1 MTILSANNTPRVSY
15 TATSSQTAFTIPFEF
30 FNITDLKVY
39 KNTALMTFN
48 SSASTNTTYK
58 VTGTSSTTDSAYEFG
73 DGGTVTFGS
82 GLASGDIVVIIRETP
97 IERTSDFAVN
107 GTFDVT
113 ALNTQQD
120 KFTSMIADIDQQSNR
135 SLKLYDYDTVSATTF
150 IPVKATRANKILSF
164 DTNGNV
170 AVSTQPLAGGVT
182 VSSLS
187 AGASATASYN
197 SATGVLALGIP
208 AGATG
213 AQGSAGSDGADGAD
227 GADGTGTFN
236 DFTITD
242 GSTSQ
247 TITNGNTLTFT
258 AGANMQVAVSAT
270 DTVTITNTADDPV
283 AMAIALG

>member
-15 TATSSQTAFTIPFEF
+15 TASSNQTAFTVPFEF

-39 KNTALMTFN
+39 KNTTLMTFN
-48 SSASTNTTYK
+48 SSATTNTTYK

-73 DGGTVTFGS
+73 DGGTVTFGA
-82 GLASGDIVVIIRETP
+82 GLTAGDIVVIIRETP
-97 IERTSDFAVN
+97 IERTSDFPVN

-120 KFTSMIADIDQQSNR
+120 KFASMIADVDQQSSR

-170 AVSTQPLAGGVT
+170 SVSSQPLGGGVT
-182 VSSLS
+182 VSTLS
-187 AGASATASYN
+187 PGASATGSYN
-197 SATGVLALGIP
+197 STTGVLSLGIP
-208 AGATG
+208 QGATG
-213 AQGSAGSDGADGAD
+213 AQGNPGND
-227 GADGTGTFN
+227 GADGTGSFN

-258 AGANMQVAVSAT
+258 AGTNMQVAVSAT
-270 DTVTITNTADDPV
+270 DTVTITNTAPDPV
-283 AMAIALG
+283 ALAIALG

>member
-15 TATSSQTAFTIPFEF
+15 TASSNQTAFTVPFEF

-48 SSASTNTTYK
+48 SSATTNTTYK

-73 DGGTVTFGS
+73 DGGTVTFGA
-82 GLASGDIVVIIRETP
+82 GLTAGDIVVIIRETP
-97 IERTSDFAVN
+97 IERTSDFPVN

-120 KFTSMIADIDQQSNR
+120 KFASMIADVDQQSSR
-135 SLKLYDYDTVSATTF
+135 SIKLYDYDTVAVSTF
-150 IPVKATRANKILSF
+150 LPVKATRANKILSF

-182 VSSLS
+182 VSTLS

-197 SATGVLALGIP
+197 TTTGVLSLGIP
-208 AGATG
+208 QGATG
-213 AQGSAGSDGADGAD
+213 ATGAAGSGN
-227 GADGTGTFN
+227 FN
-236 DFTITD
+236 SFTISD
-242 GSTSQ
+242 GSTTQS
-247 TITNGNTLTFT
+247 ITDGNTLTFT
-258 AGANMQVAVSAT
+258 AGTNMQVAVSAT
-270 DTVTITNTADDPV
+270 DTVTITNTAPDPV
-283 AMAIALG
+283 ALAIALG

>member
-15 TATSSQTAFTIPFEF
+15 TASSNQTAFTVPFEF

-48 SSASTNTTYK
+48 SSATTNTTYK

-73 DGGTVTFGS
+73 DGGTVTFGA
-82 GLASGDIVVIIRETP
+82 GLTAGDIVVIIRETP
-97 IERTSDFAVN
+97 IERTSDFPVN

-120 KFTSMIADIDQQSNR
+120 KFTSMIADVDQQSNR
-135 SLKLYDYDTVSATTF
+135 SIKLYDYDTVAVSTF
-150 IPVKATRANKILSF
+150 LPVKATRANKILSF

-170 AVSTQPLAGGVT
+170 SVSSQPLGGGVT
-182 VSSLS
+182 VSTLS
-187 AGASATASYN
+187 PGASATGSYN
-197 SATGVLALGIP
+197 STTGVLSLGIP
-208 AGATG
+208 QGATG
-213 AQGSAGSDGADGAD
+213 AQGNPGND
-227 GADGTGTFN
+227 GADGTGSFN

-258 AGANMQVAVSAT
+258 AGTNMQVAVSAT
-270 DTVTITNTADDPV
+270 DTVTITNTAPDPV
-283 AMAIALG
+283 ALAIALG

>member
-39 KNTALMTFN
+39 KNTTLMTFN

-73 DGGTVTFGS
+73 DGGTVTFGA
-82 GLASGDIVVIIRETP
+82 GLTSGDIVVIVRETP
-97 IERTSDFAVN
+97 IERTSDFPVN

-120 KFTSMIADIDQQSNR
+120 KFTSMIADVNQQSSR

-150 IPVKATRANKILSF
+150 IPVKATRANKVLSF

-187 AGASATASYN
+187 AGATATASYN
-197 SATGVLALGIP
+197 TSTGVLALGIP

-213 AQGSAGSDGADGAD
+213 AQGNPGSD

>member
-15 TATSSQTAFTIPFEF
+15 TASSNQTAFTVPFEF

-73 DGGTVTFGS
+73 NGGTVTFGA
-82 GLASGDIVVIIRETP
+82 GLTAGDIVVIIRETP
-97 IERTSDFAVN
+97 IERTSDFPVN

-120 KFTSMIADIDQQSNR
+120 KFASMIADVDQQSSR
-135 SLKLYDYDTVSATTF
+135 SIKLYDYDTVAVSTF
-150 IPVKATRANKILSF
+150 LPVKATRANKILSF

-170 AVSTQPLAGGVT
+170 AVSSQPLGGGVT
-182 VSSLS
+182 VSTLS

-197 SATGVLALGIP
+197 STTGVLALGIP
-208 AGATG
+208 QGATG
-213 AQGSAGSDGADGAD
+213 ATGPAGSGSFDTFTISDGSN
-227 GADGTGTFN
+227 TQ
-236 DFTITD
+236 TITD
-242 GSTSQ
+242 
-247 TITNGNTLTFT
+247 GNTLTFT
-258 AGANMQVAVSAT
+258 AGTNMQVAVSAT
-270 DTVTITNTADDPV
+270 DTVTITNTAPDPV
-283 AMAIALG
+283 ALAIALG

>member
-82 GLASGDIVVIIRETP
+82 GLTSGDIVVIVRETP

-120 KFTSMIADIDQQSNR
+120 KFTSMIADVNQQSSR

-170 AVSTQPLAGGVT
+170 SVSTQPLAGGVT

-187 AGASATASYN
+187 AGATATASYN
-197 SATGVLALGIP
+197 SSTGVLALGIP

-213 AQGSAGSDGADGAD
+213 AQGNPGSDGAD

>member
-73 DGGTVTFGS
+73 DGGTVTFGA
-82 GLASGDIVVIIRETP
+82 GLTSGDIVVIVRETP
-97 IERTSDFAVN
+97 IERTSDFPVN

-120 KFTSMIADIDQQSNR
+120 KFTSMIADVNQQSSR

-150 IPVKATRANKILSF
+150 IPVKATRANKVLSF

-187 AGASATASYN
+187 AGATATASYN
-197 SATGVLALGIP
+197 TSTGVLALGIP

-213 AQGSAGSDGADGAD
+213 AQGNPGSD

>member
-15 TATSSQTAFTIPFEF
+15 TASSNQTAFTVPFEF

-73 DGGTVTFGS
+73 DGGTVTFGA
-82 GLASGDIVVIIRETP
+82 GLTAGDIVVIIRETP
-97 IERTSDFAVN
+97 IERTSDFPVN

-120 KFTSMIADIDQQSNR
+120 KFASMIADVDQQSSR
-135 SLKLYDYDTVSATTF
+135 SIKLYDYDTVAVSTF
-150 IPVKATRANKILSF
+150 LPVKATRANKILSF
-164 DTNGNV
+164 DTDGNV
-170 AVSTQPLAGGVT
+170 SVSQQPLGGGVT
-182 VSSLS
+182 VSTLS

-197 SATGVLALGIP
+197 STTGVLSLGIP
-208 AGATG
+208 QGATG
-213 AQGSAGSDGADGAD
+213 ATGPSGSGSFDTFTISDGSN
-227 GADGTGTFN
+227 T
-236 DFTITD
+236 
-242 GSTSQ
+242 Q

-258 AGANMQVAVSAT
+258 AGTNMQVAVSAT
-270 DTVTITNTADDPV
+270 DTVTITNTAPDPV
-283 AMAIALG
+283 ALAIALG

>member
-1 MTILSANNTPRVSY
+1 MTIVSAKNTPRVSY

-82 GLASGDIVVIIRETP
+82 GLTSGDIVVIIRETP

-120 KFTSMIADIDQQSNR
+120 KFTSMIADVDQQSSR

-150 IPVKATRANKILSF
+150 VPVKATRANKILSF
-164 DTNGNV
+164 DTDGNV
-170 AVSTQPLAGGVT
+170 SVSTQPLAGGVT

-197 SATGVLALGIP
+197 SSTGVLALGIP

-213 AQGSAGSDGADGAD
+213 AQGNPGSDGSD

-242 GSTSQ
+242 LSL
-247 TITNGNTLTFT
+247 IH
-258 AGANMQVAVSAT
+258 
-270 DTVTITNTADDPV
+270 I
-283 AMAIALG
+283 

>member
-73 DGGTVTFGS
+73 DGGTVTFGA
-82 GLASGDIVVIIRETP
+82 GLTSGDIVVIVRETP
-97 IERTSDFAVN
+97 IERTSDFPVN

-120 KFTSMIADIDQQSNR
+120 KFTSMIADVNQQSSR

-170 AVSTQPLAGGVT
+170 SVSTQPLAGGVT

-187 AGASATASYN
+187 AGATATASYN
-197 SATGVLALGIP
+197 SSTGVLALGIP

-213 AQGSAGSDGADGAD
+213 ATGAAGADGAD

>member
-82 GLASGDIVVIIRETP
+82 GLTSGDIVVIIRETP

-120 KFTSMIADIDQQSNR
+120 KFTSMIADVDQQSSR

-150 IPVKATRANKILSF
+150 VPVKATRANKILSF
-164 DTNGNV
+164 DTDGNV
-170 AVSTQPLAGGVT
+170 SVSTQPLAGGVT

-197 SATGVLALGIP
+197 SSTGVLALGIP

-213 AQGSAGSDGADGAD
+213 AQGNPGSDGSD

>member
-82 GLASGDIVVIIRETP
+82 GLTSGDIVVIIRETP
-97 IERTSDFAVN
+97 IERTSDFPVN

-120 KFTSMIADIDQQSNR
+120 KFASMVADINQQSSR

-164 DTNGNV
+164 DTDGNV

-187 AGASATASYN
+187 AGATATASYN
-197 SATGVLALGIP
+197 TSTGVLALGIP

-213 AQGSAGSDGADGAD
+213 AQGNPGSD

-258 AGANMQVAVSAT
+258 AGTNMQVAVSAT
-270 DTVTITNTADDPV
+270 DTVTITNTAPDPV
-283 AMAIALG
+283 ALAIALG

>member
-15 TATSSQTAFTIPFEF
+15 TASSNQTAFTVPFEF

-48 SSASTNTTYK
+48 SSATTNTTYK

-73 DGGTVTFGS
+73 DGGTVTFGA
-82 GLASGDIVVIIRETP
+82 GLTAGDIVVIIRETP
-97 IERTSDFAVN
+97 IERTSDFPVN

-120 KFTSMIADIDQQSNR
+120 KFTSMIADVDQQSSR
-135 SLKLYDYDTVSATTF
+135 SIKLYDYDTVAVSTF
-150 IPVKATRANKILSF
+150 LPVKATRANKILSF

-170 AVSTQPLAGGVT
+170 SVSTQPLAGGVT
-182 VSSLS
+182 VSTLS

-197 SATGVLALGIP
+197 TTTGVLSLGIP
-208 AGATG
+208 QGATG
-213 AQGSAGSDGADGAD
+213 AQGNPGSD

-236 DFTITD
+236 SFTISD
-242 GSTSQ
+242 GSTTQS
-247 TITNGNTLTFT
+247 ITDGNTLTFT
-258 AGANMQVAVSAT
+258 AGTNMQVAVSAT
-270 DTVTITNTADDPV
+270 DTVTITNTAPDPV
-283 AMAIALG
+283 ALAIALG

>member
-1 MTILSANNTPRVSY
+1 MTIVSAKNTPRVSY

-82 GLASGDIVVIIRETP
+82 GLTSGDIVVIIRETP

-120 KFTSMIADIDQQSNR
+120 KFTSMIADVDQQSSR

-150 IPVKATRANKILSF
+150 VPVKATRANKILSF
-164 DTNGNV
+164 DTDGNV
-170 AVSTQPLAGGVT
+170 SVSTQPLAGGVT
-182 VSSLS
+182 VSSLG

-197 SATGVLALGIP
+197 SSTGVLALGIP

-213 AQGSAGSDGADGAD
+213 AQGSAGSDGAD

>member
-82 GLASGDIVVIIRETP
+82 GLTSGDIVVIIRETP
-97 IERTSDFAVN
+97 IERTSDFPVN

-120 KFTSMIADIDQQSNR
+120 KFASMIADVNQQSSR

-164 DTNGNV
+164 DTDGNV

-187 AGASATASYN
+187 AGATATASYN
-197 SATGVLALGIP
+197 TSTGVLALGIP

-213 AQGSAGSDGADGAD
+213 AQGNPGSD

-258 AGANMQVAVSAT
+258 AGTNMQVAVSAT
-270 DTVTITNTADDPV
+270 DTVTITNTAPDPV
-283 AMAIALG
+283 ALAIALG

>member
-82 GLASGDIVVIIRETP
+82 GLTSGDIVVIIRETP

-120 KFTSMIADIDQQSNR
+120 KFTSMIADIDQQSSR

-164 DTNGNV
+164 DTDGNV

-197 SATGVLALGIP
+197 TSTGVLALGIP

-213 AQGSAGSDGADGAD
+213 AQGNPGSD

>member
-15 TATSSQTAFTIPFEF
+15 TASSNQTAFTVPFEF

-39 KNTALMTFN
+39 KNTTLMTFN
-48 SSASTNTTYK
+48 SSATTNTTYK

-73 DGGTVTFGS
+73 DGGTVTFGA
-82 GLASGDIVVIIRETP
+82 GLTAGDIVVIIRETP
-97 IERTSDFAVN
+97 IERTSDFPVN

-120 KFTSMIADIDQQSNR
+120 KFASMIADVDQQSSR

-170 AVSTQPLAGGVT
+170 AVTSQPLGGGVT
-182 VSSLS
+182 VSTLS
-187 AGASATASYN
+187 PGASATGSYN
-197 SATGVLALGIP
+197 STTGVLSLGIP
-208 AGATG
+208 QGATG
-213 AQGSAGSDGADGAD
+213 AQGNPGND
-227 GADGTGTFN
+227 GADGTGSFN

-258 AGANMQVAVSAT
+258 AGTNMQVAVSAT
-270 DTVTITNTADDPV
+270 DTVTITNTAPDPV
-283 AMAIALG
+283 ALAIALG

>member
-1 MTILSANNTPRVSY
+1 MTIVSAKNTPRVSY

-82 GLASGDIVVIIRETP
+82 GLTSGDIVVIIRETP

-120 KFTSMIADIDQQSNR
+120 KFTSMIADVDQQSSR

-150 IPVKATRANKILSF
+150 VPVKATRANKILSF
-164 DTNGNV
+164 DTDGNV
-170 AVSTQPLAGGVT
+170 SVSTQPLAGGVT

-197 SATGVLALGIP
+197 TSTGVLALGIP

-213 AQGSAGSDGADGAD
+213 AQGSAGSDGAD

>member
-15 TATSSQTAFTIPFEF
+15 TASSNQTAFTVPFEF

-48 SSASTNTTYK
+48 SSATTNTTYK

-73 DGGTVTFGS
+73 DGGTVTFGA
-82 GLASGDIVVIIRETP
+82 GLTAGDIVVIIRETP
-97 IERTSDFAVN
+97 IERTSDFPVN

-120 KFTSMIADIDQQSNR
+120 KFASMIADVDQQSSR

-170 AVSTQPLAGGVT
+170 SVSSQQLGCGVT
-182 VSSLS
+182 VRTLS
-187 AGASATASYN
+187 PGASAPGSYN
-197 SATGVLALGIP
+197 STTGVLSLGIP
-208 AGATG
+208 QGATG
-213 AQGSAGSDGADGAD
+213 AQGNPGND
-227 GADGTGTFN
+227 GADGTGSFN

-258 AGANMQVAVSAT
+258 AGTNMQVAVSAT
-270 DTVTITNTADDPV
+270 DTVTITNTAPDPV
-283 AMAIALG
+283 ALAIALG